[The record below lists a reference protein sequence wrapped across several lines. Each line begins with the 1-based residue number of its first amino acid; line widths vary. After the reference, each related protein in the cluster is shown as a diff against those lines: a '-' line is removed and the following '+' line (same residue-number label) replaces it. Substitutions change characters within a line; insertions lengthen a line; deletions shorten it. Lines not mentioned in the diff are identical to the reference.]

1 MGKSD
6 HSPLLHFYLWYD
18 EEHFTTAGPMS
29 QIAQTTKVH
38 RKGAPADLDLEME
51 ATALAKRVTD
61 RIRQPTTSGPQMVL
75 ADDYEPQ
82 DVVKKSKTPK
92 H

>member
-1 MGKSD
+1 
-6 HSPLLHFYLWYD
+6 
-18 EEHFTTAGPMS
+18 MS

-38 RKGAPADLDLEME
+38 RKGAAADLDLEME

-61 RIRQPTTSGPQMVL
+61 RIRQPTPSGPQMVL

-82 DVVKKSKTPK
+82 DVVKKTKTPK
-92 H
+92 Q